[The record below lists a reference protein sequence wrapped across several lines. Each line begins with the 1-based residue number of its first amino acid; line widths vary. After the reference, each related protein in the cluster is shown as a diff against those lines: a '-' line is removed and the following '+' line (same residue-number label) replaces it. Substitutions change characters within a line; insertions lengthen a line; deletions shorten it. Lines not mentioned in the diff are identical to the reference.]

1 MLPSRTIE
9 PSRRRRFHRS
19 ELSRPM
25 QITPR
30 DLNLLYHV
38 HQHRFLSSAHLV
50 ALDGG
55 NESNIL
61 ARLRQCF
68 DDGLLHRP
76 VAQLATLPITGPRPM
91 IYALS
96 TKGARLL
103 RDHGHEI
110 DANIDW
116 TERSKRGGVNFLN
129 HTLGIA
135 EFMVALQLGCR
146 KTGAEIISESEILA
160 EAPSATQRAREP
172 LRWVVNQTVG
182 GKRESLSVVPDGL
195 FGLRFADGTGSF
207 FLLEIDK
214 GTIPIVRRGPTH
226 RSIKRKLE
234 TYILGWQAGP
244 HMRQFGK
251 NLRVLIMT
259 NSEKRMEHMLTTVG
273 DITAEQGGSGFLLFA
288 HATDFA
294 GKNILDFSWTN
305 GRGEK
310 VRLTD

>member
-1 MLPSRTIE
+1 
-9 PSRRRRFHRS
+9 
-19 ELSRPM
+19 M

-30 DLNLLYHV
+30 DLKLLYHV

-68 DDGLLHRP
+68 DAGLLHRP
-76 VAQLATLPITGPRPM
+76 MAQVATLPLTGPRPM
-91 IYALS
+91 IYGLT

-103 RDHGHEI
+103 RDHGHQI
-110 DANIDW
+110 DADIDW

-129 HTLGIA
+129 HTVSIA
-135 EFMVALQLGCR
+135 NFLVNLQLSCR
-146 KTGAEIISESEILA
+146 QTGVEIISENEILA
-160 EAPSATQRAREP
+160 EAPLATQRAREP
-172 LRWVVNQTVG
+172 LRWVVTRTVG
-182 GKRESLSVVPDGL
+182 GKRERWSAVSDGL
-195 FGLRFADGTGSF
+195 FGLRFPDGTGSF
-207 FLLEIDK
+207 FLLEVDR
-214 GTIPIVRRGPTH
+214 GTIPIVRRGATH

-234 TYILGWQAGP
+234 TYILGWQAGQ

-259 NSEKRMEHMLTTVG
+259 SSAKRMEHMLTTVG

-294 GKNILDFSWTN
+294 GKNPLDFSWTN